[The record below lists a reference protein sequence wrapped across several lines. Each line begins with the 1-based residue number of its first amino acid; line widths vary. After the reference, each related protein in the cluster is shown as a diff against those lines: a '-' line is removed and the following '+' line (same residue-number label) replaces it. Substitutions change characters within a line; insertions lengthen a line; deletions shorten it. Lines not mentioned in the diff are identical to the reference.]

1 VDNKQEKT
9 GLSRRDFIKAAGITA
24 AGVMANSLVGK
35 TVMAAT
41 GAKTTMAH
49 PRVIGANDRLNYA
62 HIGIGGMGGGHV
74 KFIKDL
80 CAEQNL
86 QQIAVCDVWKKRQ
99 QWSQGQ
105 TGVPDAQVYGDY
117 RKLLE
122 NKDIDV
128 VVIGTPDHW
137 HAPIAIAAMQAG
149 KHVYCEKPMTHTL
162 EEAFAMHKVAKETGC
177 IVQVGSQGCTDTK
190 WHVAGQAVKDGKI
203 GQVLWAQ
210 GGYCRNNPKGE
221 WNYGI
226 DADMTEAT
234 CDWKMWLGDAPK
246 IAFNPE
252 RFFRWRK
259 YWDYG
264 TGIIGDLWPHRLHPL
279 MIAMNNMEFP
289 HRVACLGANILHT
302 DKNLADPS
310 KPYGAERDV
319 ADTTQMIA
327 EFPNGMMIY
336 LAGATTNERGVED
349 MIRGNKATLY
359 FGGGKVT
366 VEPQRPYADE
376 IEAADLPVVG
386 PGEDQKEHHKDM
398 IACIRGTKPGGI
410 PNCNIDLA
418 LRVQTM
424 VSMAEMSYRQNKMAL
439 FDTVKQKL
447 IKV

>member
-1 VDNKQEKT
+1 
-9 GLSRRDFIKAAGITA
+9 
-24 AGVMANSLVGK
+24 
-35 TVMAAT
+35 
-41 GAKTTMAH
+41 
-49 PRVIGANDRLNYA
+49 
-62 HIGIGGMGGGHV
+62 MGSGHV
-74 KFIKDL
+74 NHIKSL
-80 CAEQNL
+80 LEEQNL
-86 QQIAVCDVWKKRQ
+86 KQVAVCDVWEKRRKSAQ
-99 QWSQGQ
+99 NA

-162 EEAFAMHKVAKETGC
+162 DEAFQMHKVAKETGC

-203 GQVLWAQ
+203 GTVLWAQ
-210 GGYCRNNPKGE
+210 GGYCRNNPNGE

-226 DADMTEAT
+226 DADMTEAN

-246 IAFNPE
+246 RPFSPE
-252 RFFRWRK
+252 RYFRWRK

-279 MIAMNNMEFP
+279 MIAMNNMDFP
-289 HRVACLGANILHT
+289 HRVVCLGANIMHT
-302 DKNLADPS
+302 DRNPKDPQH
-310 KPYGAERDV
+310 PFGEERDV
-319 ADTTQMIA
+319 ADATQMIA
-327 EFPNGMMIY
+327 EFPSGAMIY
-336 LAGATTNERGVED
+336 LVGSTVNELGPED
-349 MIRGNKATLY
+349 LIRGNKGNMF

-366 VEPQRPYADE
+366 IKPERPWTDE
-376 IEAADLPVVG
+376 IEAEDLPVVG
-386 PGEDQKEHHKDM
+386 PGEDQREHHKDL

-424 VSMAEMSYRQNKMAL
+424 VSMAENSYRQSKMSL
-439 FDTVKQKL
+439 FDAEKQKL
-447 IKV
+447 I